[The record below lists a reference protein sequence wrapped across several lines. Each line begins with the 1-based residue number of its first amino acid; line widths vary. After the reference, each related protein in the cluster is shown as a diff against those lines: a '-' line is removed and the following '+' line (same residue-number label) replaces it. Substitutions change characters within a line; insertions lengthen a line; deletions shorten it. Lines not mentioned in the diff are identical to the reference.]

1 MSTGSTSASSST
13 LTSSSGG
20 AGAVHNGQYHLPET
34 FVDEHGFQR
43 NLSDHH
49 HSRNTGNAVTKT
61 LIRSTSSVTDHR
73 PKSRPPIAKPVRRS
87 KSQHISAYKGGSFVT
102 SIQHGGSVTSI
113 SLGGDNS
120 ASGNS
125 RADQVKKLVR
135 DTRTIS

>member
-1 MSTGSTSASSST
+1 MCI
-13 LTSSSGG
+13 
-20 AGAVHNGQYHLPET
+20 H
-34 FVDEHGFQR
+34 
-43 NLSDHH
+43 
-49 HSRNTGNAVTKT
+49 
-61 LIRSTSSVTDHR
+61 RSTSSVTDHR

-102 SIQHGGSVTSI
+102 SIQHGGSVTLV

-125 RADQVKKLVR
+125 RADQVKKHSSV